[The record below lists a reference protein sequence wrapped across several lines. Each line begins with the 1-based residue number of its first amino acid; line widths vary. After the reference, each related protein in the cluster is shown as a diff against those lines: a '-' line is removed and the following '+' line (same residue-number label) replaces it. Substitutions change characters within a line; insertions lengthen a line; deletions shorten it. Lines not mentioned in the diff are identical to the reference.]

1 MHRVYHYLLSSP
13 YQMVCTHRQTCPH
26 TIERQC
32 ILHTKG
38 FSLSFLKLPQ
48 NAPWAHLFIGW
59 IGLFPLGTMW
69 PSVCSHN
76 SQDSARMVLWMEN
89 WAWAAAKQLP
99 SRTDR
104 LIKRAAKPEKNR
116 RCCASFTVRENTAVL
131 NSRDPLSK
139 LAILRGKKQRIPL
152 FQAVMTPAEVKLS
165 RLSCFPCSHCHC
177 CGWMWREKGQRTEP
191 STPTERMVHYVRKS
205 LQTILLYYKTGR
217 KEMCK

>member
-76 SQDSARMVLWMEN
+76 SQDAARMVLWMEN

-139 LAILRGKKQRIPL
+139 LAILRGKKTEDTTFPGGYDTSWS
-152 FQAVMTPAEVKLS
+152 QA
-165 RLSCFPCSHCHC
+165 
-177 CGWMWREKGQRTEP
+177 EP
-191 STPTERMVHYVRKS
+191 SELFPLQSLSLLWVDVKRKKPEDRTLDTNWEDGALCQEKSSNHTS
-205 LQTILLYYKTGR
+205 LLQNSEKR
-217 KEMCK
+217 NV